1 MTAGLTTMGFEKRT
15 LEDLLAQVALD
26 EQSDISSSLDTS
38 SSSPVGQ
45 LNAVLM
51 KVASELWDLAQAV
64 YDGFDPDKN
73 FGDAQDAVAAIT
85 GVARLPATKS
95 QVRVML
101 GLNASVTVPVGAIL
115 GVAGN
120 PAARFLLVGLE
131 AVTGT
136 VVAGDVTSAGAGNY
150 FARFEAEMTGPVAAN
165 AATLTVIVT
174 PVSGWNSA
182 TNAVDAVLGRDV
194 ELPSDMRTRRVAEL
208 QAAGT
213 SPVDALRADLLALA
227 DVQQVTV
234 FENETDVTDGN
245 GLPPHSVEALVFDG
259 ATPAV
264 ANPVIAQAIWDG
276 KAAGIQ
282 THGGTTA
289 NATDDQGNLRA
300 MSFSRPTQKTVYF
313 DITITDTAS
322 YPGDATLKAA
332 IVADGRAH
340 LAMGDDVVLAAFYG
354 TIFGVGGVTNITLF
368 KAGFT
373 ASPSGTT
380 DLIIAAREL
389 ATFDTGRITIH
400 S

>member
-1 MTAGLTTMGFEKRT
+1 VTAGLTTMGFEKRT